1 MELTAG
7 VERHHSAAPEAPDQ
21 QAQAS
26 AAGRPRLQ
34 GGPSRL
40 SRRALP
46 HSNSGE
52 VLQDVWLPLVDPGD
66 ASRICG
72 RIRVTVRAAS
82 IEAMEQQVWRR
93 LLPLADLDGDG
104 RLTAAEFS
112 ALLEATGSDLTPEE
126 EAELFSLVS
135 LNVRLRGLCRGVQ
148 PAWQGRRACR
158 AACAYSPGSRPVR
171 AAHAGRSMF
180 SPSRALCVLLLPC
193 RRTPMAMAWW
203 MPRSWRQP

>member
-1 MELTAG
+1 MAG
-7 VERHHSAAPEAPDQ
+7 VELHHGAAVEAQ
-21 QAQAS
+21 QAQA
-26 AAGRPRLQ
+26 ARPAGRPFLQ

-52 VLQDVWLPLVDPGD
+52 VLQDAWLPLADPGD

-82 IEAMEQQVWRR
+82 IEAMEQQLWRR

-126 EAELFSLVS
+126 EAELFSR
-135 LNVRLRGLCRGVQ
+135 VRLHWLHV
-148 PAWQGRRACR
+148 
-158 AACAYSPGSRPVR
+158 AACMGEQARQ
-171 AAHAGRSMF
+171 HAPPCMQRRS
-180 SPSRALCVLLLPC
+180 
-193 RRTPMAMAWW
+193 
-203 MPRSWRQP
+203 